1 MVERE
6 ICVDLNITPLDEEEE
21 DDDDYHM
28 DPKTIWSSS
37 SNDDDPAIVDGDYD
51 HAEKMKM
58 KKGEMTTATRMMSSS
73 SLSSSP
79 TSSSSSSNNTSSGVV
94 VRQYLRS
101 KVPRLRWTPH
111 LHHCFVQAVQRLG
124 GHERA
129 TPKMVLK
136 LMNVKGLSISHVKSH
151 LQMYRSKN
159 VDHADEQHGHVMKE
173 GAVYNFWQLPAAFDQ
188 RIMRSFR
195 RWPYDNSWSSI
206 SVNYW
211 MSTRNN
217 MIMNR
222 VKNKLM
228 IFKTPMW
235 RSITHQDE
243 LVHTMPSLHDD
254 HDHDHLQGP
263 CLVNKNNN
271 GLSYYCSPLFAN
283 SSRTAG
289 EKPVDLKLRMNM
301 MDLMLRD
308 HDDDDQDDNYED
320 ERNKLLYCKRRCL
333 DDDDDNNREEVVDG
347 SLALCLSSSRLSNY

>member
-21 DDDDYHM
+21 DDDYHM

-79 TSSSSSSNNTSSGVV
+79 TSSSSSSNNTSSG
-94 VRQYLRS
+94 
-101 KVPRLRWTPH
+101 
-111 LHHCFVQAVQRLG
+111 
-124 GHERA
+124 
-129 TPKMVLK
+129 
-136 LMNVKGLSISHVKSH
+136 
-151 LQMYRSKN
+151 MYRSKN

-195 RWPYDNSWSSI
+195 RWPYDNSWSSN
-206 SVNYW
+206 STVNYW

-333 DDDDDNNREEVVDG
+333 DDDDNREEVVDG